1 METRGTVVVGGGVIG
16 AAIAEALA
24 LRGEPTTLVER
35 HAPGHTKGSSH
46 GDGRIF
52 RFSYPEADYVR
63 LAARA
68 FDGWRRL
75 ERRRGESLLLRCGTW
90 DAAESASSV
99 LPELETAMRA
109 FDLPCERYSARESR
123 ARWPQLAIEDGWE
136 VLHQPGGGV
145 LRADRAVAA
154 LWDSARAAGADLLS
168 GHEVDV
174 IETDSAA
181 DLGVGLR
188 VVASGA
194 SHRLRARRV
203 VVAGG
208 SWNGGLLAGLGLHLP
223 LTITRELVAYFAE
236 ESRGASP
243 TCEFADHGAEQ
254 LPAFLFHP
262 AADSTEPLIYGLP
275 RLEVGGVKVGRHHAG
290 QRLASPDEPIAA
302 HDENLA
308 ALCDF
313 VRDRLPLL
321 GPKPIATARCL
332 YTTTP
337 DRDFVLDRLPG
348 DPRVVVAAGF
358 SGHGFKFAPA
368 IGELVAA
375 LILEQEPALSLAR
388 YRCDRPTLRTPR

>member
-1 METRGTVVVGGGVIG
+1 METRGTVVIGGGVIG

-24 LRGEPTTLVER
+24 LRGEATTLVER
-35 HAPGHTKGSSH
+35 HAPGHANGSSH

-68 FDGWRRL
+68 LDGWRRL
-75 ERRRGESLLLRCGTW
+75 ERLRDDSLLLRCGTW
-90 DAAESASSV
+90 DAAASVSSV
-99 LPELETAMRA
+99 LPELETAMQA
-109 FDLPCERYSARESR
+109 FDFPCERYSARESR
-123 ARWPQLAIEDGWE
+123 ARWPQLAIEEGWE

-154 LWDSARAAGADLLS
+154 LWDSARAAGADLFS
-168 GHEVDV
+168 GHEVEA

-181 DLGVGLR
+181 SLGVRLR
-188 VVASGA
+188 VAAGGTIR
-194 SHRLRARRV
+194 RLLARRV

-243 TCEFADHGAEQ
+243 TCEFADHGPEQ

-262 AADSTEPLIYGLP
+262 RVGSSEPLIYGLP
-275 RLEVGGVKVGRHHAG
+275 RLEIGGVKVGRHHGG
-290 QRLASPDEPIAA
+290 QRLESPDEPIAP
-302 HDENLA
+302 HQENLA

-313 VRDRLPLL
+313 VRYRLPFLV
-321 GPKPIATARCL
+321 PMPIATARCL

-337 DRDFVLDRLPG
+337 DHDFVLDRLPG

-375 LILEQEPALSLAR
+375 LVLEQEPALSLAR
-388 YRCDRPTLRTPR
+388 YRLDRPALRAPR